1 MGSVNDFLVTYLD
14 SIDEYLLEYLHQDD
28 EVQAAHSPSLG
39 DRGRAPSINIGEGRS
54 ALERLLEMVSSACD
68 GRHGPDRCLDVAD
81 RWLPERLRL
90 RPHSEPT
97 CSLGTRRDTSRRCG
111 A

>member
-1 MGSVNDFLVTYLD
+1 VNDFLVTYLD

-54 ALERLLEMVSSACD
+54 ALERASTRSASGASNGLSREWVVVILGQSVWALREPRRLPR
-68 GRHGPDRCLDVAD
+68 GRA
-81 RWLPERLRL
+81 
-90 RPHSEPT
+90 
-97 CSLGTRRDTSRRCG
+97 
-111 A
+111 